1 MQARGRPRTTC
12 ERFVNRVAVVTGAG
26 QGIGL
31 ATAVR
36 LAMEGAKVAVV
47 ERNER
52 TASQALALLADLGAA
67 AEAFVTDVA
76 DYGSVAQTADAILET
91 FGTVD
96 VLVNNAGFDRPG
108 GFLKISPE
116 DFAAVWN
123 VHVLGTV
130 HCCMH
135 FAPVMIGNGGGSIVN
150 VSSIYGRVGSKG
162 ESAYSCAKAGIVG
175 LTKSLAREWGSK
187 AVRVNAILP
196 GLTDTPTIRDTMHEK
211 FKDAFIADTPLGRM
225 ADPMEIAGAIAFL
238 ASEDG
243 SFVTGTALEVTGGW
257 NM

>member
-1 MQARGRPRTTC
+1 MEDHGRPTTSC
-12 ERFVNRVAVVTGAG
+12 RRFLNRVAVVTGAG

-31 ATAVR
+31 ESAVR
-36 LAMEGAKVAVV
+36 LALEGAKIAVV

-52 TASQALALLADLGAA
+52 TAQQAVGLVTNLGAT
-67 AEAFVTDVA
+67 AEAFIADVA
-76 DYGSVAQTADAILET
+76 DVVSVCRTADAILES
-91 FGTVD
+91 FGTVH

-108 GFLKISPE
+108 GFLKISPA
-116 DFAAVWN
+116 DFTAVWS

-130 HCCMH
+130 HCCMQ
-135 FAPVMIGNGGGSIVN
+135 FAPVMIRNGGGSIVN
-150 VSSIYGRVGSKG
+150 VSSIYARVGSKG
-162 ESAYSCAKAGIVG
+162 ESAYSCAKAGIIG

-196 GLTDTPTIRDTMHEK
+196 GLTNTPTIRDVMHDK

-225 ADPMEIAGAIAFL
+225 ADPSEIAGAIAFL
-238 ASEDG
+238 ASEDA
-243 SFVTGTALEVTGGW
+243 SFVTGTTLEVTGGW